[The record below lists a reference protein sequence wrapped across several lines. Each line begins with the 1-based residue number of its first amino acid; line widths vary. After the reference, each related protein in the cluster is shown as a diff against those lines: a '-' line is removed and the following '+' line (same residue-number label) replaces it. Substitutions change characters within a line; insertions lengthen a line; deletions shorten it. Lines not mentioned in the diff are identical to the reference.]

1 MPTLPETSARLAMP
15 YIQPAQAQKH
25 VTHNEALRVLDVVVQ
40 LSLASRTLNTPPLI
54 AQNGSCY
61 LVPAAAG
68 GDWVGQ
74 AGRIALRDNDA
85 WDFLTPRTGW
95 LAMVLDEDRLLFFDG
110 ADWRVPDILPDIIDR
125 LGIQTNADATNRL
138 AVSGDASLFT
148 HDGSDHQMKINK
160 AGVAQTA
167 SLLFQSAFSGRA
179 EMGLAGHD
187 DFTIKTS
194 ADGATWLDAL
204 RIDAGSGLASGAAVT
219 QSAQDSTVG
228 RLLKVGDSAGLLAAS
243 PMLRVAAGGSA
254 NALTLTS
261 GADFPAP
268 LPDGLEVRFRA
279 AASNTAA
286 ATLTLDSGSTLP
298 CVTVTGA
305 ALPAGYIR
313 TDTDTQAR
321 HQGGQWVLSRA
332 AETGSTAQGRFERLE
347 NGILRVWALCSTQS
361 DSAPTNWD
369 FPASF
374 AVLDHVGATAQGA
387 GFHAATVSSTTGSA
401 CQFDAWTTTGTRANG
416 VDVALLATGTWY

>member
-25 VTHNEALRVLDVVVQ
+25 VTHNEALRLLDVVVQ
-40 LSLASRTLNTPPLI
+40 LSLVTRTLTAPPLTP
-54 AQNGSCY
+54 QNGSCY
-61 LVPAAAG
+61 LVPVGAG

-74 AGRIALRDNDA
+74 AGQIALRDNDA
-85 WDFLTPRTGW
+85 WDFLTPRAGW

-110 ADWRVPDILPDIIDR
+110 TDWRVPDILPDIVDR
-125 LGIQTNADATNRL
+125 LGIQTSADATNRL
-138 AVSGDASLFT
+138 AVSGAASLFT

-167 SLLFQSAFSGRA
+167 SLLFQSDWSGRA
-179 EMGLAGHD
+179 EMGLAGND

-194 ADGATWLDAL
+194 ADGTTWLDAL
-204 RIDAGSGLASGAAVT
+204 RLDAGSGLAGGTAVT
-219 QSAQDSTVG
+219 HSAQDGTAG

-243 PMLRVAAGGSA
+243 PMLRVAVTGSE
-254 NALTLTS
+254 NALTLDS

-268 LPDGLEVRFRA
+268 LPDGLELRFRA

-286 ATLTLDSGSTLP
+286 ATLTLDSGDALP

-313 TDTDTQAR
+313 TDTDTNAR
-321 HQGGQWVLSRA
+321 HEGGTWVLSRA
-332 AETGSTAQGRFERLE
+332 CETGSTAQGRFERLA
-347 NGILRVWALCSTQS
+347 NGILRVWALRSTQS
-361 DSAPTNWD
+361 DSASTIWG

-374 AVLDHVGATAQGA
+374 AALDHVVATAQGQA
-387 GFHAATVSSTTGSA
+387 FHAATVSSATESA
-401 CQFDAWTTTGTRANG
+401 CQFDAWTTTGARANG
-416 VDVALLATGTWY
+416 VDVALVATGTWY